1 MGLAEGPDRD
11 VNYRRVGNST
21 NLPLDSPSD
30 HLPIQDFTTQTRMD
44 QMHHSFEDHATY
56 LETLKAPRKFADRLG
71 TITLAAM
78 LTIVGGALVLTGCDS
93 ETSPTAQ
100 TPEKSVERSESAT
113 ENTDKQAQQGEQ
125 DDDAAEDKAEQ
136 GGDSS
141 GEPGSNKT
149 GASELADDMDPD
161 TTKRFGGDF
170 TVDGEAM
177 TLGEA
182 LEKGPTGEDEPI
194 KVSTK
199 ITKVCQKKG
208 CWFKMTDA
216 SVERS
221 IRVRMQ
227 DYDFFIPRNTA
238 GGEALVQ
245 GYLQSREVP
254 AEEVEHYASD
264 QGKDIEVD
272 GPQKVVEFMASAVEI
287 SL

>member
-1 MGLAEGPDRD
+1 MQQSYK
-11 VNYRRVGNST
+11 NHT
-21 NLPLDSPSD
+21 
-30 HLPIQDFTTQTRMD
+30 
-44 QMHHSFEDHATY
+44 TY
-56 LETLKAPRKFADRLG
+56 LETLTSPRKFADRLR
-71 TITLAAM
+71 TVSLAAM
-78 LTIVGGALVLTGCDS
+78 LTLAGGAIVLTGCDS
-93 ETSPTAQ
+93 DTAPTAQ

-113 ENTDKQAQQGEQ
+113 ENTDKQAKKENQ
-125 DDDAAEDKAEQ
+125 DDETASEEKADK
-136 GGDSS
+136 GDDPS
-141 GEPGSNKT
+141 GEAGSEKT
-149 GASELADDMDPD
+149 GASELPDDMESG

-170 TVDGEAM
+170 TVDGDPM

-182 LEKGPTGEDEPI
+182 LEKGPTGKDEPI

-199 ITKVCQKKG
+199 IAKVCQKKG
-208 CWFKMTDA
+208 CWFKMTDT

-264 QGKDIEVD
+264 QGKDIEVE